1 MTKEVQLKNR
11 FIVISCL
18 VIVSITFIYLYF
30 AVTSPEGRNCL
41 SSSFIDL
48 SEEPVQKVNKDAY
61 IPNIVLG
68 SREYTI
74 IPLAEYRIAG
84 MVVSKKRYHRGFMSD
99 LSPYDFCLLYTS
111 DAADDLLC
119 VDLGGPL
126 NIKKKNKIQHTKH
139 HIILLIYDL

>member
-68 SREYTI
+68 SREYTYNPTSRVSDSRNGSKQKKDI
-74 IPLAEYRIAG
+74 IA
-84 MVVSKKRYHRGFMSD
+84 D
-99 LSPYDFCLLYTS
+99 L
-111 DAADDLLC
+111 
-119 VDLGGPL
+119 
-126 NIKKKNKIQHTKH
+126 
-139 HIILLIYDL
+139 